1 MEFEEGGH
9 GMHALKQTVGSGNS
23 LDTGHTGR
31 QLDIQEVE
39 TLGDE

>member
-9 GMHALKQTVGSGNS
+9 VMHALKQTVGSANS

-31 QLDIQEVE
+31 QLEIQEVE
-39 TLGDE
+39 ALEDE